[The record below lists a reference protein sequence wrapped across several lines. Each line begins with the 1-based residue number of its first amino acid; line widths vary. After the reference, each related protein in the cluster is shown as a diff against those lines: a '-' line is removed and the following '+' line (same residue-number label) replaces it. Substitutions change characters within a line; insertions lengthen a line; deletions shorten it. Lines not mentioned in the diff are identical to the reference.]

1 MAKCRGV
8 NNQGSVCGK
17 PTRYKSDFCNNH
29 RSQDPS
35 FIVCMGKQ
43 NSSGRPCIR
52 EAVVGELFC
61 KGHLTQKG
69 DLEKLQCPRGCG
81 LLTYRMGLNNAW
93 FYHCKKCKGAM
104 LDAKLLETK
113 LAEDLAL
120 KFNNLLD
127 ASTKVGKLNC
137 PSCEGL
143 MFGFKI
149 VYVMPEGGRGVGGL
163 HAGDLNMGGAGLLG
177 LLFVGAVI
185 VAASSAGKDEGDYD
199 EEEFGGSVMVI
210 DGCKDCGNFWFDR
223 KELKTVTVA
232 EKIRAAKEWEEEATR
247 PMLRP
252 EWSPVQASGRASN
265 TNCLHID
272 EKNGKNCRRVTF
284 RGTEYCYMHQQD

>member
-1 MAKCRGV
+1 
-8 NNQGSVCGK
+8 
-17 PTRYKSDFCNNH
+17 
-29 RSQDPS
+29 
-35 FIVCMGKQ
+35 MGKQ

-52 EAVVGELFC
+52 EAIVGELFC

-149 VYVMPEGGRGVGGL
+149 VYVMPEGGGWGGNAL
-163 HAGDLNMGGAGLLG
+163 GGDIGIGGAGLLG
-177 LLFVGAVI
+177 LLVVGAVI
-185 VAASSAGKDEGDYD
+185 VTASSAGKDEGDYD

-232 EKIRAAKEWEEEATR
+232 EKIRGAKEWEEEATR
-247 PMLRP
+247 PKTTR
-252 EWSPVQASGRASN
+252 ERSPVQASGRATN

-272 EKNGKNCRRVTF
+272 EKNGKNCRRVTY
-284 RGTEYCYMHQQD
+284 RSTEYCYMHQQD

>member
-1 MAKCRGV
+1 VAKCRGSKEDGTACR
-8 NNQGSVCGK
+8 QS
-17 PTRYKSDFCNNH
+17 TMYKSDFCKKH

-35 FIVCMGKQ
+35 FTTCMGKQ
-43 NSSGRPCIR
+43 ASGKPCIR
-52 EAVVGELFC
+52 EALVGELFC
-61 KGHLTQKG
+61 RGHLTQKG
-69 DLEKLQCPRGCG
+69 NLEKLHCPRGCG

-93 FYHCKKCKGAM
+93 FYHCGVCKGAM

-163 HAGDLNMGGAGLLG
+163 HFGGDLNMGGAGLIG

-185 VAASSAGKDEGDYD
+185 VAASSAGKDEVDYD

-252 EWSPVQASGRASN
+252 AWSPAQASGRASN

-284 RGTEYCYMHQQD
+284 RSTEYCYMHQQD

>member
-1 MAKCRGV
+1 MVKCRGV

-149 VYVMPEGGRGVGGL
+149 VYVMPEGDRGVGGL

-199 EEEFGGSVMVI
+199 EEEFGGSVMLSLI
-210 DGCKDCGNFWFDR
+210 
-223 KELKTVTVA
+223 
-232 EKIRAAKEWEEEATR
+232 
-247 PMLRP
+247 
-252 EWSPVQASGRASN
+252 
-265 TNCLHID
+265 HI
-272 EKNGKNCRRVTF
+272 
-284 RGTEYCYMHQQD
+284 

>member
-1 MAKCRGV
+1 M
-8 NNQGSVCGK
+8 
-17 PTRYKSDFCNNH
+17 YKSDFCKKH

-35 FIVCMGKQ
+35 FTTCMGKQ
-43 NSSGRPCIR
+43 ASGKPCIR
-52 EAVVGELFC
+52 EALVGELFC
-61 KGHLTQKG
+61 RGHLTQKG
-69 DLEKLQCPRGCG
+69 DLEKLHCPRGCG

-93 FYHCKKCKGAM
+93 FYHCGVCKGAM

-127 ASTKVGKLNC
+127 ASTKVGKLKC
-137 PSCEGL
+137 PSCEDL
-143 MFGFKI
+143 MVGVKI
-149 VYVMPEGGRGVGGL
+149 VYVMPEGRRGAGL
-163 HAGDLNMGGAGLLG
+163 HFGDLNMGGAGLIG

-185 VAASSAGKDEGDYD
+185 VAASSAGKDEVDYD

-252 EWSPVQASGRASN
+252 GRSPVQASGRASN

-284 RGTEYCYMHQQD
+284 RSTEYCYKHQPK